1 MSADNRLPELPRE
14 LHSSVADHQV
24 LLSFNGDDD
33 ALAWVE
39 WWETEGYKAYL
50 ETVS

>member
-1 MSADNRLPELPRE
+1 MQT
-14 LHSSVADHQV
+14 SVADHQV

-33 ALAWVE
+33 AGAWVE

-50 ETVS
+50 ESKE